1 MFVHHD
7 VPLPD
12 FPLCTSWMDF
22 NPRDGDR
29 GKTLLPSE
37 FPSNLCHFV

>member
-12 FPLCTSWMDF
+12 FPLCTAWMDF
-22 NPRDGDR
+22 NLNGGGK
-29 GKTLLPSE
+29 GKT
-37 FPSNLCHFV
+37 VTVT